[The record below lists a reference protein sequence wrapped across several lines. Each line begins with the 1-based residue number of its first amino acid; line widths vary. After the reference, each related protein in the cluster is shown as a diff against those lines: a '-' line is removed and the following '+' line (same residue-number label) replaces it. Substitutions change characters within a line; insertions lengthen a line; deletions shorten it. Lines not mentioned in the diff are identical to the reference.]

1 MRIQVIFS
9 VLFAFTLLLSCDNN
23 QTVEKKNKEIL
34 VVEDYFFPSDS
45 LAPYIYVYS
54 NEKNPIDEQLFRIYK
69 LITPGKN
76 HLIVEKFNS
85 DFRIKEGFT
94 YDLDSNLSIVD
105 HMIVDAQ
112 GMKRQ
117 ANLTETH
124 LYPTELNDTSLF
136 ISDFPAHLDSMM
148 GVYKSKKTIEDTF
161 EYEIFGEKTNAIE
174 IRDEVTLSFVNPY
187 IQKGSSNTVEIR
199 RIFAK
204 GFGLTEWFT
213 PDKKIHFKLK
223 RILTNSWW
231 MENAQGPVVRGVV
244 E

>member
-1 MRIQVIFS
+1 MKIQVIFS
-9 VLFAFTLLLSCDNN
+9 FLFTITMLASCGNDKLEGE
-23 QTVEKKNKEIL
+23 QESESLAVT
-34 VVEDYFFPSDS
+34 DYFFPSDS

-54 NEKNPIDEQLFRIYK
+54 NEKNPIEEELFRIYK
-69 LITPGKN
+69 LETPGKN
-76 HLIVEKFNS
+76 HLVVEKFNS
-85 DFRIKEGFT
+85 NFRIKEGFT

-105 HMIVDAQ
+105 HMIVDGQ
-112 GMKRQ
+112 GLKRQ
-117 ANLTETH
+117 ANLTETN
-124 LYPTELNDTSLF
+124 LYPNELNDTSLF

-161 EYEIFGEKTNAIE
+161 VYEIFGEKTNALE
-174 IRDEVTLSFVNPY
+174 IKDEVTLSFVNPY

-199 RIFAK
+199 RIYAQ
-204 GFGLTEWFT
+204 GYGLTEWFT

-223 RILTNSWW
+223 RILTNGWW